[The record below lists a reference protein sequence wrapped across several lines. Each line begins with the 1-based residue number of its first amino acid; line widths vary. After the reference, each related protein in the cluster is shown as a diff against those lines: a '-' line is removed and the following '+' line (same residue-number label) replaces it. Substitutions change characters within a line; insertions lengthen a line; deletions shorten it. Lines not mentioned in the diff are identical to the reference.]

1 MTDDGPVGPQLWD
14 EPDEAI
20 EYVDIPAVP
29 PPPTRTRFDAWTI
42 VMGLFGGV
50 LLGTGVTLAVLGFTG
65 VFEEPTPPTNPPP
78 PSLTLPPPTSAPPV
92 VVERGNATEV
102 AQRAIP
108 SIVAVEVPSAFGIGG
123 GSGVVY
129 SPDGYIITNH
139 HVVSDADEVMVV
151 FADGGRWDTEVIGS
165 DPLTDIAVLRV
176 ARQDLTPIDIGSS
189 DGLTIGERAVAVG
202 NPLAL
207 EGGPSVTYGIISALN
222 RSLEVQ
228 SGTTLYGLIQTDA
241 PITRGSSGGALLDND
256 ARLVGITTAIA
267 VSDVGAEGLGF
278 AIPIDM
284 AIGVVN
290 DLIGSGAVSHALLGI
305 QGETAY
311 AAQDGA
317 EYPVG
322 VRVTDFS
329 STSATSAYED
339 AGGQVND
346 VITGLDGRSITT
358 MDTLLTQMRT
368 RRSGE
373 SVTLAVTRSDSSLD
387 LTVTLGTQ

>member
-1 MTDDGPVGPQLWD
+1 
-14 EPDEAI
+14 
-20 EYVDIPAVP
+20 
-29 PPPTRTRFDAWTI
+29 
-42 VMGLFGGV
+42 
-50 LLGTGVTLAVLGFTG
+50 
-65 VFEEPTPPTNPPP
+65 
-78 PSLTLPPPTSAPPV
+78 
-92 VVERGNATEV
+92 
-102 AQRAIP
+102 
-108 SIVAVEVPSAFGIGG
+108 
-123 GSGVVY
+123 
-129 SPDGYIITNH
+129 
-139 HVVSDADEVMVV
+139 
-151 FADGGRWDTEVIGS
+151 
-165 DPLTDIAVLRV
+165 
-176 ARQDLTPIDIGSS
+176 
-189 DGLTIGERAVAVG
+189 VG